1 MEKMLEQRVSELEKG
16 QKEIMKRQEAHEK
29 TMGEQYKS
37 IMHVAN
43 QARQESAN
51 TTIYVKDVDNKMDK
65 LISFVMPNDEV
76 GSIGIFKEQKALEK
90 RVTELEVEKKIEKG
104 QISTI
109 RAVIKVLWIILGVIG
124 TILGFGITYIIK
136 TKL

>member
-1 MEKMLEQRVSELEKG
+1 
-16 QKEIMKRQEAHEK
+16 
-29 TMGEQYKS
+29 
-37 IMHVAN
+37 MHVAN

-76 GSIGIFKEQKALEK
+76 GSIGIFKEQKALDK

-104 QISTI
+104 QI
-109 RAVIKVLWIILGVIG
+109 VL
-124 TILGFGITYIIK
+124 IK
-136 TKL
+136 TIVAFLGTAIGIVFAYFKSKL

>member
-104 QISTI
+104 QI
-109 RAVIKVLWIILGVIG
+109 VL
-124 TILGFGITYIIK
+124 IK
-136 TKL
+136 TIVAFLGTAIGIVFAYFKSKL